1 MLFTTIFAPFKPL
14 YEVGFAFFVVCGRL
28 IDADV
33 SWLGC
38 PILDGVLL
46 VIEIDEVWSE
56 SDFSI
61 GGFPMLNRSF

>member
-1 MLFTTIFAPFKPL
+1 MLFTTIFAPLKPL

-46 VIEIDEVWSE
+46 VIEIDEV
-56 SDFSI
+56 
-61 GGFPMLNRSF
+61 